1 MQKLFLKKGISKKS
15 AYNLRNPKDDE
26 FERHTLAILVDN
38 ESGVLA
44 RVIGLFAA
52 RGFNIDSLTV
62 SETESKQQLSRITL
76 VTSGSPSV
84 IEKIKVQVD
93 RLVSVHRVA
102 DLTAD
107 YGQYGALER
116 ELALIKV
123 KGTGN
128 KRLEALRLA
137 EAFDAQTVDASLDS
151 FVFQI
156 TGRTREIDRFINLM
170 ASVGLTEVSRTGVA
184 ALKRGAGST

>member
-1 MQKLFLKKGISKKS
+1 M
-15 AYNLRNPKDDE
+15 
-26 FERHTLAILVDN
+26 
-38 ESGVLA
+38 
-44 RVIGLFAA
+44 
-52 RGFNIDSLTV
+52 
-62 SETESKQQLSRITL
+62 SE
-76 VTSGSPSV
+76 

-123 KGTGN
+123 KGTVN
-128 KRLEALRLA
+128 KRLDALRLA

-170 ASVGLTEVSRTGVA
+170 ASVGLTEVSRTGVNVKYVYQISA
-184 ALKRGAGST
+184 QGSHTHKDLKLGIAKSAEDEDK

>member
-1 MQKLFLKKGISKKS
+1 MNEK
-15 AYNLRNPKDDE
+15 NPASTYDIIKVSE
-26 FERHTLAILVDN
+26 NEERHTLSIIVDD
-38 ESGVLA
+38 EPGVLA

-62 SETESKQQLSRITL
+62 SETESKNQLSRITL

-93 RLVSVHRVA
+93 RLVPVHRVS
-102 DLTAD
+102 DLTAQ

-116 ELALIKV
+116 ELALVKV

-137 EAFDAQTVDASLDS
+137 EAFDAQTVDASLES
-151 FVFQI
+151 FIFQI

-170 ASVGLTEVSRTGVA
+170 SSVGLTEVSRTGVA
-184 ALKRGAGST
+184 ALKRGADNT

>member
-1 MQKLFLKKGISKKS
+1 MNKKNPAS
-15 AYNLRNPKDDE
+15 AYDIISINEDD
-26 FERHTLAILVDN
+26 ERHTLSIIVDD
-38 ESGVLA
+38 EPGVLA

-76 VTSGSPSV
+76 ITSGSPSV

>member
-1 MQKLFLKKGISKKS
+1 M
-15 AYNLRNPKDDE
+15 
-26 FERHTLAILVDN
+26 
-38 ESGVLA
+38 
-44 RVIGLFAA
+44 
-52 RGFNIDSLTV
+52 

-107 YGQYGALER
+107 YCQYGALER

>member
-1 MQKLFLKKGISKKS
+1 MNKKNPASTYDIISI
-15 AYNLRNPKDDE
+15 NEDD
-26 FERHTLAILVDN
+26 ERHTLSIIVDD
-38 ESGVLA
+38 EPGVLA

-137 EAFDAQTVDASLDS
+137 EAFDAQTVDA
-151 FVFQI
+151 
-156 TGRTREIDRFINLM
+156 GRNREIDIFINLM

>member
-1 MQKLFLKKGISKKS
+1 MNKKNPASTYDIISI
-15 AYNLRNPKDDE
+15 NEDD
-26 FERHTLAILVDN
+26 ERHTLSIIVDD
-38 ESGVLA
+38 EPGVLA

-84 IEKIKVQVD
+84 IEKIKVQVA

>member
-1 MQKLFLKKGISKKS
+1 M
-15 AYNLRNPKDDE
+15 E
-26 FERHTLAILVDN
+26 
-38 ESGVLA
+38 
-44 RVIGLFAA
+44 
-52 RGFNIDSLTV
+52 
-62 SETESKQQLSRITL
+62 LSR
-76 VTSGSPSV
+76 
-84 IEKIKVQVD
+84 
-93 RLVSVHRVA
+93 
-102 DLTAD
+102 
-107 YGQYGALER
+107 R

-170 ASVGLTEVSRTGVA
+170 ASVELTGSIKNWCRCVE
-184 ALKRGAGST
+184 KRCWKHIMP

>member
-1 MQKLFLKKGISKKS
+1 M
-15 AYNLRNPKDDE
+15 
-26 FERHTLAILVDN
+26 
-38 ESGVLA
+38 
-44 RVIGLFAA
+44 
-52 RGFNIDSLTV
+52 

-123 KGTGN
+123 KGQATKG
-128 KRLEALRLA
+128 LRH
-137 EAFDAQTVDASLDS
+137 
-151 FVFQI
+151 
-156 TGRTREIDRFINLM
+156 
-170 ASVGLTEVSRTGVA
+170 
-184 ALKRGAGST
+184 